1 MTTVSKMGPTIA
13 VESAKAQGSK
23 AKPTSRVR
31 VTQSNQSEARSDT
44 KGGQQLV
51 HPEPHQGD
59 PTSSSFVSV
68 SRPRGFLQAPLCG
81 LAPSRLGFL
90 ARDNLRKMLETTWSR
105 FDGGGHWP
113 LSGPMERHFTWL
125 ALTHEWRPGIHSDPN
140 SALQCSVLDR

>member
-1 MTTVSKMGPTIA
+1 MGPTIA

-51 HPEPHQGD
+51 HPESHQGD
-59 PTSSSFVSV
+59 PATSSFVSV

-105 FDGGGHWP
+105 FDGGGGALAP
-113 LSGPMERHFTWL
+113 LWSYGETLYLL

-140 SALQCSVLDR
+140 SAL